1 MTTTTTTHRTIPP
14 LAGVGQGESHAT
26 TGTALTD
33 EGYRRGGRSHGP
45 ARGQG
50 GQRGECMGTP
60 PPHAGT
66 KDSNSPFSGD
76 RCPRGGSP
84 FLSQLK
90 KTSAK
95 PTFMKTKKK
104 PQPTCV
110 LASTV
115 LGHVLKNKTPF
126 PLPPTYDEEV
136 VNDISDDPRWNAAAF
151 TSVTKAWF
159 SRWHGVD
166 GGQVSRWLQAG
177 LPVMANGRLLLSV
190 ADRWLDEYRAEDPDR
205 RDPKGRARTTGNEL
219 TEEEIKQMHDAI
231 ERWEKSEE

>member
-1 MTTTTTTHRTIPP
+1 
-14 LAGVGQGESHAT
+14 
-26 TGTALTD
+26 
-33 EGYRRGGRSHGP
+33 
-45 ARGQG
+45 
-50 GQRGECMGTP
+50 
-60 PPHAGT
+60 
-66 KDSNSPFSGD
+66 
-76 RCPRGGSP
+76 
-84 FLSQLK
+84 
-90 KTSAK
+90 
-95 PTFMKTKKK
+95 MKTKKK

-177 LPVMANGRLLLSV
+177 LPAMANGRLLLSV

-205 RDPKGRARTTGNEL
+205 RDPKGRSRTCGGEL